1 MIRSVVFRREA
12 RREFDEA
19 ADWYES
25 NQKGLGK
32 AFTEAIQDLLRSA
45 CSNPHRHPRVFED
58 LHEGLVHRFPYC
70 VYYCITNG
78 HIVVIVVFHA
88 ARDPIVWQSRV

>member
-25 NQKGLGK
+25 NQKVLGK

-45 CSNPHRHPRVFED
+45 CSNPCRHPRVFED
-58 LHEGLVHRFPYC
+58 VHEGLEALTKPRLEAGETRLSF
-70 VYYCITNG
+70 G
-78 HIVVIVVFHA
+78 
-88 ARDPIVWQSRV
+88 